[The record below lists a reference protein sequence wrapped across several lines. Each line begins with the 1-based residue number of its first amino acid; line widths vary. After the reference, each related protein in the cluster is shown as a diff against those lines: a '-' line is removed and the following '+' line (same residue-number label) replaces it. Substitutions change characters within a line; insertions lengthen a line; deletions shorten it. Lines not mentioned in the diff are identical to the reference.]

1 MVDEIQHKIN
11 VLEEKIKQLTSENV
25 RMAERSEE
33 IYLLAMATESIN
45 NISDHDLI
53 IRSMFEKISMLKDIP
68 FCAYGIKDKRK
79 LVFPIS
85 HVSYADSSGIK
96 ELYLNDTIE
105 YYIEQGVYFTDK
117 RSKENNVLFDTISDS
132 SFTPAS
138 ILLIPHKSVS
148 SDILVF
154 VFADDKKTSR
164 KLHDM
169 MVMLQEAIQ
178 ILTSK
183 LDNNYLLDELK
194 RINFN
199 LEKMVSERTSQL
211 WHSNNLLRKEIA
223 EKKRTEEKLQQ
234 MNEELNNFVYRVSHD
249 LRAPITSVEGLITII
264 RLEQKS
270 NSVKVNEYIDLL
282 EERVQSLDR
291 FIRDLLSHSRIT
303 NTEIQLEEI
312 QFETIINDCFDE
324 LYYLDN
330 HEKIEKKVRIT
341 GSNFINDRV
350 SIYEIFRNLI
360 SNAIKYSDP
369 DKEKNRIQVKVKIDQ
384 DKALISVQD
393 TGIGISKDVLPK
405 VFDMFFR
412 GHEHSK
418 GSGIGLYIVREA
430 VDKMK
435 GKIEVSSVPHQGTN
449 FSITVPNMKK
459 TKKKGSI

>member
-11 VLEEKIKQLTSENV
+11 VLEEKIKQLTTENL
-25 RMAERSEE
+25 RMSERSEE

-45 NISDHDLI
+45 NISDHDLL
-53 IRSMFEKISMLKDIP
+53 IRTMFEKISMLKDIP

-79 LVFPIS
+79 LVFPIT
-85 HVSYADSSGIK
+85 HVSYADSSEIK
-96 ELYLNDTIE
+96 ELFLNDSIE
-105 YYIEQGVYFTDK
+105 YHLEQGVYFTEK
-117 RSKENNVLFDTISDS
+117 RSKENIVLFDALTEN
-132 SFTPAS
+132 SFAPAS
-138 ILLIPHKSVS
+138 LLLIPHKSVS
-148 SDILVF
+148 SDTLVF

-164 KLHDM
+164 KLHEM

-178 ILTSK
+178 ILTGK

-270 NSVKVNEYIDLL
+270 KSVKVNEYIDLL

-312 QFETIINDCFDE
+312 KFKTIITDCFEE
-324 LYYLDN
+324 LHYLDN
-330 HEKIEKKVRIT
+330 HEKIEKKVKIT
-341 GSNFINDRV
+341 GSDFINDRV
-350 SIYEIFRNLI
+350 SIYEIFRNLV

-369 DKEKNRIQVKVKIDQ
+369 EKERNKIHVRVKIDQ
-384 DKALISVQD
+384 DNANISVQD
-393 TGIGISKDVLPK
+393 SGIGISKDVLPQI
-405 VFDMFFR
+405 FDMFFR
-412 GHEHSK
+412 GHEQSK
-418 GSGIGLYIVREA
+418 GSGIGLYIVKEA
-430 VDKMK
+430 VEKMK
-435 GKIEVSSVPHQGTN
+435 GKIEVTSIPTQGTT
-449 FSITVPNMKK
+449 FSITLPNMKK
-459 TKKKGSI
+459 